1 LIPGE
6 DAVEE
11 PDPHVIRNAKAGD
24 LQAFESLVRR
34 YQRDVY
40 RFALHL
46 TSDPSLSEDV
56 TQDTFVRAYRFLRR
70 YRGDSRF
77 STWLFSIARNCVH
90 DEFRRAGR
98 RSRLSD
104 SLEAREVV
112 ANPTDRTS
120 DIEVREALA
129 TLPQELLESVVII
142 DMFGFSYREAEQL
155 TGTPEGTLK
164 SRAHR
169 GRERLVSLL
178 GPHSE
183 EHADE
188 G

>member
-1 LIPGE
+1 M
-6 DAVEE
+6 EE
-11 PDPHVIRNAKAGD
+11 PDPHVIRAATAGD
-24 LQAFESLVRR
+24 LEAFESLVRR
-34 YQRDVY
+34 YQADVY
-40 RFALHL
+40 RFVLHL
-46 TSDPSLSEDV
+46 TGDPTIAEDI
-56 TQDTFVRAYRFLRR
+56 TQDAFVRAYRFLKR

-77 STWLFSIARNCVH
+77 STWLFSIARNCAN

-98 RSRLSD
+98 RSRLNA
-104 SLEAREVV
+104 SLEAHELPEQHRDKTG
-112 ANPTDRTS
+112 A
-120 DIEVREALA
+120 IEVREALA
-129 TLPQELLESVVII
+129 TLPQELLESVVVI
-142 DMFGFSYREAEQL
+142 DMFGFSYREAAQL

-169 GRERLVSLL
+169 GRERLVALL